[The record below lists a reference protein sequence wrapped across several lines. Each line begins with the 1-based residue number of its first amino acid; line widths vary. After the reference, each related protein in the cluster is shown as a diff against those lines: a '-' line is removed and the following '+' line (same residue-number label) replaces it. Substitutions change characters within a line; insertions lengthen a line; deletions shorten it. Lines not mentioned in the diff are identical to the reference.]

1 MGQVVEYYQNSQLQ
15 YVPLLQF
22 EYEGDLLKRKLD
34 RGFKRKLAEEG
45 QYLEIYYMPDCSDYV
60 KLARDRRDIWYSIVL
75 LVLGIIS
82 IIFLTI

>member
-1 MGQVVEYYQNSQLQ
+1 MGQVVEYYQNSQFQ

-34 RGFKRKLAEEG
+34 RGFKRKLVEEG
-45 QYLEIYYMPDCSDYV
+45 QYLEICYMPKYSDYV

-75 LVLGIIS
+75 LGLGIIS